1 MAKKLPLLAPS
12 IHTFEVNGT
21 YTDCE
26 AKRTVFMAIQKMV
39 SAGKYYRIP
48 YHGSSKK
55 GYSYKRKDGG
65 LTITLAEYP
74 DFRKRYITLS
84 GVNLARIAGDPS
96 RLSLTDL
103 SPEGLVMQEQ
113 AFLDELEQLGLLEIE
128 DSVKWKMHRLDITQ
142 DFYVKCDPSLMV
154 KIIRYAGSVDPYR
167 KGRALHY
174 NQHNEIRSCK
184 FEKTWYDFAL
194 YDKHQQ
200 LLNCEKES
208 YPISPDNLERSK
220 NLVRY
225 EIQLKRPSLK
235 EFEHDKL
242 ESKSSKFRFE
252 NHALFHYFDKISDDI
267 PLFLYRYAVDYFGKH
282 SWYNVPTALKAVQM
296 SNLDADN
303 FYTTIIYLYFICIQS
318 LHDFF
323 TILFIFFF
331 QYSQFYICI
340 FLHPLN
346 FFNCVFFKLFNLL
359 IEFIIIPCL
368 PLYCLHLSLN
378 SLLPYFILFSSI
390 CFSINKTSPAKPF
403 SFTGEGLSY
412 VYLPMFC
419 RISASSCNN
428 LTFWDF

>member
-1 MAKKLPLLAPS
+1 MTMAKKLPLLAPS

-55 GYSYKRKDGG
+55 GYSYKRKDGD
-65 LTITLAEYP
+65 LTITLADYP
-74 DFRKRYITLS
+74 EFKKRYITLS

-103 SPEGLVMQEQ
+103 SPGGLAIQEQ

-208 YPISPDNLERSK
+208 YPISPDDLERSK

-242 ESKSSKFRFE
+242 ELKSSKFQFE

-296 SNLDADN
+296 SNLDDDTKELVSA
-303 FYTTIIYLYFICIQS
+303 YF
-318 LHDFF
+318 
-323 TILFIFFF
+323 
-331 QYSQFYICI
+331 
-340 FLHPLN
+340 
-346 FFNCVFFKLFNLL
+346 V
-359 IEFIIIPCL
+359 
-368 PLYCLHLSLN
+368 
-378 SLLPYFILFSSI
+378 
-390 CFSINKTSPAKPF
+390 
-403 SFTGEGLSY
+403 
-412 VYLPMFC
+412 
-419 RISASSCNN
+419 
-428 LTFWDF
+428 

>member
-1 MAKKLPLLAPS
+1 MTMAKKLPLLAPS

-65 LTITLAEYP
+65 LTITLADYP
-74 DFRKRYITLS
+74 DFKKRYITLS

-103 SPEGLVMQEQ
+103 SPGGLAMQEQ

-208 YPISPDNLERSK
+208 YPISPDDLERSK

-225 EIQLKRPSLK
+225 EIQLRRPSLK

-242 ESKSSKFRFE
+242 ESKSSKFQFE

-282 SWYNVPTALKAVQM
+282 SWYNVPTSLKAVQM
-296 SNLDADN
+296 SNLDDDTKELVRAYIEAQDEPELTDKI
-303 FYTTIIYLYFICIQS
+303 YTTVKNYIQPIFYAILYFIYTKFFSSFFDLSIIDSVYHYLIYFIFCDFLIIIFRYIYFLFHRPVFNTKSLKVNQS
-318 LHDFF
+318 L
-323 TILFIFFF
+323 
-331 QYSQFYICI
+331 
-340 FLHPLN
+340 N
-346 FFNCVFFKLFNLL
+346 
-359 IEFIIIPCL
+359 
-368 PLYCLHLSLN
+368 
-378 SLLPYFILFSSI
+378 FSS
-390 CFSINKTSPAKPF
+390 FLK
-403 SFTGEGLSY
+403 
-412 VYLPMFC
+412 LPRNPM
-419 RISASSCNN
+419 
-428 LTFWDF
+428 

>member
-1 MAKKLPLLAPS
+1 MTMAKKLPLLAPS

-65 LTITLAEYP
+65 LTITLADYP
-74 DFRKRYITLS
+74 DFKKRYITLS

-128 DSVKWKMHRLDITQ
+128 ESVKWKMHRLDITQ

-208 YPISPDNLERSK
+208 YPISPDDLERSK
-220 NLVRY
+220 NLIRY

-242 ESKSSKFRFE
+242 ESSKLRFR

-267 PLFLYRYAVDYFGKH
+267 PFFLYRYAVDFFGKH
-282 SWYNVPTALKAVQM
+282 SWYNVPTALKAVQT
-296 SNLDADN
+296 SNLDDDMATAIMN
-303 FYTTIIYLYFICIQS
+303 CAVYKLHFTRVLRMMPCIAIYRRIFAKN
-318 LHDFF
+318 
-323 TILFIFFF
+323 LF
-331 QYSQFYICI
+331 Q
-340 FLHPLN
+340 LG
-346 FFNCVFFKLFNLL
+346 L
-359 IEFIIIPCL
+359 IEFFCKLRVPERIIRQTVRAIFELCHIGHL
-368 PLYCLHLSLN
+368 PHIFRQRRFKYWTKFREDAFL
-378 SLLPYFILFSSI
+378 
-390 CFSINKTSPAKPF
+390 
-403 SFTGEGLSY
+403 
-412 VYLPMFC
+412 
-419 RISASSCNN
+419 
-428 LTFWDF
+428 

>member
-1 MAKKLPLLAPS
+1 MTMAKKLPLLAPS

-65 LTITLAEYP
+65 LTITLADYP
-74 DFRKRYITLS
+74 DFKKRYITLS

-128 DSVKWKMHRLDITQ
+128 ESVKWKMHRLDITQ

-208 YPISPDNLERSK
+208 YPISPDDLERSK
-220 NLVRY
+220 NLIRY

-242 ESKSSKFRFE
+242 ESSKLRFR

-267 PLFLYRYAVDYFGKH
+267 PFFLYRYAVDFFGKH
-282 SWYNVPTALKAVQM
+282 SWYKSVVEREKGWFCENRECRFVLWKDNAFLKRLGKRM
-296 SNLDADN
+296 DAHVADKLLRDGRVRLKDCKSAKGKTYN
-303 FYTTIIYLYFICIQS
+303 ATVLLSCEADGRSKFS
-318 LHDFF
+318 L
-323 TILFIFFF
+323 
-331 QYSQFYICI
+331 
-340 FLHPLN
+340 
-346 FFNCVFFKLFNLL
+346 
-359 IEFIIIPCL
+359 EFENGGC
-368 PLYCLHLSLN
+368 
-378 SLLPYFILFSSI
+378 
-390 CFSINKTSPAKPF
+390 
-403 SFTGEGLSY
+403 
-412 VYLPMFC
+412 
-419 RISASSCNN
+419 
-428 LTFWDF
+428 

>member
-1 MAKKLPLLAPS
+1 MTMAKKLPLLAPS

-21 YTDCE
+21 YKDCE
-26 AKRTVFMAIQKMV
+26 ARRTVFMAIQKMV

-65 LTITLAEYP
+65 LTITLADYP

-103 SPEGLVMQEQ
+103 SPGGLATQEQ

-128 DSVKWKMHRLDITQ
+128 NSVKWKMHRLDITQ
-142 DFYVKCDPSLMV
+142 DFYVKCDPSLIV
-154 KIIRYAGSVDPYR
+154 KIIRYAGSVDPHR

-208 YPISPDNLERSK
+208 YPISPDDLERSK

-225 EIQLKRPSLK
+225 EIQLKRPNLK
-235 EFEHDKL
+235 KFEHDKL
-242 ESKSSKFRFE
+242 E
-252 NHALFHYFDKISDDI
+252 
-267 PLFLYRYAVDYFGKH
+267 
-282 SWYNVPTALKAVQM
+282 
-296 SNLDADN
+296 
-303 FYTTIIYLYFICIQS
+303 C
-318 LHDFF
+318 
-323 TILFIFFF
+323 
-331 QYSQFYICI
+331 
-340 FLHPLN
+340 
-346 FFNCVFFKLFNLL
+346 
-359 IEFIIIPCL
+359 
-368 PLYCLHLSLN
+368 
-378 SLLPYFILFSSI
+378 
-390 CFSINKTSPAKPF
+390 
-403 SFTGEGLSY
+403 
-412 VYLPMFC
+412 
-419 RISASSCNN
+419 
-428 LTFWDF
+428 

>member
-1 MAKKLPLLAPS
+1 MTMAKKLPLLAPS

-65 LTITLAEYP
+65 LTITLADYP
-74 DFRKRYITLS
+74 DFKKRYITLS

-208 YPISPDNLERSK
+208 YPISPDDLERSK

-242 ESKSSKFRFE
+242 ESKSSKLQFG

-296 SNLDADN
+296 SNLDDDTKELVSA
-303 FYTTIIYLYFICIQS
+303 
-318 LHDFF
+318 
-323 TILFIFFF
+323 
-331 QYSQFYICI
+331 YIEAQDEPEPTDKI
-340 FLHPLN
+340 HHKKKISKALE
-346 FFNCVFFKLFNLL
+346 K
-359 IEFIIIPCL
+359 IEINDVIIPCRIL
-368 PLYCLHLSLN
+368 NDRQCGRFPCAPLC
-378 SLLPYFILFSSI
+378 
-390 CFSINKTSPAKPF
+390 TRVQ
-403 SFTGEGLSY
+403 GL
-412 VYLPMFC
+412 
-419 RISASSCNN
+419 
-428 LTFWDF
+428 